1 MYRIMTNDLLIE
13 KEKMFTQVQITRSDD
28 IGSKCKKK
36 KDASLTSAKL
46 FLLKDRVVTPWNSL
60 PGEVLNSLTVNE
72 FKGKYDRWLGIV
84 DYNNNN

>member
-36 KDASLTSAKL
+36 KDAALTSAKL

-84 DYNNNN
+84 DYNSNN